1 MTSIQGVK
9 LELDNKHQYLCLKIN
24 SGEVSGRLDSKS
36 IVGLFKQSDYSDFL
50 LNNEGVLSAIAL
62 FNEAKN
68 KQQDKA
74 ISEVIAEKK
83 DAEFKLEIA
92 DDLMS
97 AKLFIV
103 APHGGALPTY
113 IELKKEASRA
123 NIIRGLSEKRIRKL
137 MSEAAKAQPGEVVD
151 GLVAKGLPPRN
162 GRNSRSKTMVQNA
175 LERILR
181 PQHIEGD
188 KVDMRDLGEIM
199 CVKPGQALLKRLP
212 PTPGRAGFNI
222 TGHPLP
228 PEPGEWIEIY
238 EGKGTR
244 IDANDHNS
252 LIADISGM
260 PKFNEGQ
267 MSVDN
272 TYICKGVNVGT
283 GNIKYAGAVLV
294 NGDVTEKMRI
304 EAVGDV
310 TINGFVESA
319 YIKSGGDI
327 IITQG
332 ASGKVHEDLK
342 DYSTRLEAQG
352 SVFIQHGQGLDIVC
366 KGDVSLGK
374 QLAYSRI
381 KCGGSVTV
389 GLGKQATGNLFSCD
403 VTCQGSVK
411 AGKIGAVSGS
421 QVVIDFSQGLNVLTE
436 RKETIDE
443 LIQQIE
449 SHIGRH
455 KSKID
460 RIKNAWCPEALALK
474 RNDILERFQDEHK
487 MYQWLLFKANEL
499 QEEKSSYTDKIG
511 AEASKR
517 LYPGVML
524 RLNGKTW
531 RADREYS
538 SAKLKYEGHSWH
550 QDII

>member
-1 MTSIQGVK
+1 MTSIQGVT

-24 SGEVSGRLDSKS
+24 SSEVAGRLDSKT
-36 IVGLFKQSDYSDFL
+36 IIALFKESQFATYL
-50 LNNEGVLSAIAL
+50 LNDEGILSGIAR

-68 KQQDKA
+68 KQQHKV

-83 DAEFKLEIA
+83 DAEVRLEIA

-103 APHGGALPTY
+103 APFGGDLPTLVD
-113 IELKKEASRA
+113 LKKEASRA
-123 NIIRGLSEKRIRKL
+123 NIIRGLSLKRMKKL
-137 MSEAAKAQPGEVVD
+137 LREATAASPGEIVD
-151 GLVAKGLPPRN
+151 GLIAKGLPPRN

-181 PQHIEGD
+181 PQNIDGD
-188 KVDMRDLGEIM
+188 KVDMRNLGEIM

-212 PTPGRAGFNI
+212 PTPGRTGFNI
-222 TGHPLP
+222 TGQPLK

-238 EGKGTR
+238 EGSGTR
-244 IDANDHNS
+244 IDSNDHNS
-252 LIADISGM
+252 LVADISGM
-260 PKFNEGQ
+260 PKYKEGQ

-272 TYICKGVNVGT
+272 TYISKGVNVGT

-304 EAVGDV
+304 EAIGDV

-319 YIKSGGDI
+319 FIKSGGDI

-332 ASGKVHEDLK
+332 ASGKVNEDLK

-352 SVFIQHGQGLDIVC
+352 SIFIQHGQGLDIVC

-389 GLGKQATGNLFSCD
+389 GLGKQATGNLFSCE
-403 VTCQGSVK
+403 VTCQGAVK

-421 QVVIDFSQGLNVLTE
+421 QVIIDFSQGLNLLIE

-443 LIQQIE
+443 LITQIE

-455 KSKID
+455 REKID
-460 RIKNAWCPEALALK
+460 RIKNAWCPDELALR

-499 QEEKSSYTDKIG
+499 QDEKNSYTDKIG

-538 SAKLKYEGHSWH
+538 SAKLKYEGHNWH
-550 QDII
+550 QDVI